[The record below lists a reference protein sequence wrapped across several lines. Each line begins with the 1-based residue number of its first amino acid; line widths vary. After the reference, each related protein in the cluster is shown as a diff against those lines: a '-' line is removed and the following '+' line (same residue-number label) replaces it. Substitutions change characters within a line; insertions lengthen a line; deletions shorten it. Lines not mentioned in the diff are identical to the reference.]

1 MCTDRK
7 GLKQAMQVEL
17 VDNWHPRWGEVLDA
31 IEHVGQRSSLQ
42 IDEDGWLSARHNLL
56 VAFVDDAVAGHLSFQ
71 VQPVSDTQSNPL
83 TVERRP
89 VVEAQLESL
98 SVQAGFDSQFVES
111 MLRSMAQKR
120 AQALRCRRFVGLA

>member
-42 IDEDGWLSARHNLL
+42 IDADGWLSARHNLL
-56 VAFVDDAVAGHLSFQ
+56 VAFVDDTVAGHLSFR
-71 VQPVSDTQSNPL
+71 VQPVELSAESPQS
-83 TVERRP
+83 EASRP

-98 SVQAGFDSQFVES
+98 SVQPGFESRLVES
-111 MLRSMAQKR
+111 MLRSMAEKR
-120 AQALRCRRFVGLA
+120 AQALRCQRLIDA